1 MAAPDQVP
9 SDPAAQPR
17 RGLALPPARRW
28 RADRPGEVGPHQ
40 PVGRRLGSPGPDQGF
55 ALGLAARFR
64 DRLVLVEGESAEDAI
79 DGCVGVGLRRA
90 SLFGRAPVVHDLTV
104 AFTVWG
110 FLGPAPAELVALRRP
125 LFEAVGHHYEA
136 QRVIVDAVPEGTLR
150 LPHAAVVERW
160 PARWRE
166 LLGRSS

>member
-1 MAAPDQVP
+1 
-9 SDPAAQPR
+9 
-17 RGLALPPARRW
+17 
-28 RADRPGEVGPHQ
+28 
-40 PVGRRLGSPGPDQGF
+40 VGRRLGSPGPDQGF

-64 DRLVLVEGESAEDAI
+64 DRLVLADGESAEDAI

-110 FLGPAPAELVALRRP
+110 FLGTAPDELVALRRP

-136 QRVIVDAVPEGTLR
+136 QRAIVDVVPEATLR

-160 PARWRE
+160 PAQWRE